1 MRGHVNRERH
11 AHDYKVGPAELGI
24 DAARLLRRQCI
35 EGDARLKDALIAA
48 GYMAPV
54 EAVVSPPSKPE
65 REPLPEPVIVSA
77 LKQTIKELEHA
88 LEGKDPG
95 RVWVKHVIRLVCKY
109 YNISRTDILS
119 ARRSQGIVRPRQVA
133 FYLCKELTGR
143 SMPEIGRKFGDK
155 DHTTVLHGIRKV
167 GELMA
172 RDSEFASEV
181 AFLKNKLLAA

>member
-1 MRGHVNRERH
+1 
-11 AHDYKVGPAELGI
+11 
-24 DAARLLRRQCI
+24 
-35 EGDARLKDALIAA
+35 
-48 GYMAPV
+48 
-54 EAVVSPPSKPE
+54 
-65 REPLPEPVIVSA
+65 
-77 LKQTIKELEHA
+77 
-88 LEGKDPG
+88 
-95 RVWVKHVIRLVCKY
+95 LVCKH